1 MLKPIHILSFVATQ
15 QHQQCSQITKDKS
28 AILRTEQ
35 PNRTECLMRQN
46 TQTDAY
52 TMRRLCAMCERNT
65 EKIPYLYECLYWY
78 EYNLKYRY
86 TKRDTKFV
94 QWFGIKLQFQWFFS
108 LFDFFFICIV
118 QFDSIVW
125 LLVCKWD
132 SLQRIKTIE
141 KRWQTGKTTKYT
153 IKRVKLHL
161 IILHPR
167 ESPFFSIY
175 FQWNLL
181 HSFYEIIVLNHFNLN
196 DDHLSKLF
204 FKSKKNKLQICTNL
218 RHSQNV
224 CGNKPKAHEILGN
237 KIETSTKKKLTLIVQ
252 CVRTRTAQRR

>member
-1 MLKPIHILSFVATQ
+1 MLKPIHILSFVATK
-15 QHQQCSQITKDKS
+15 QHQQCSRITKDKS

-108 LFDFFFICIV
+108 FLVFFICVV

-141 KRWQTGKTTKYT
+141 KRWQTGKTTEHT

-167 ESPFFSIY
+167 ESPFFFNIFSMEPIAFFLWNYCIESFQFEWWPSIETV
-175 FQWNLL
+175 FP
-181 HSFYEIIVLNHFNLN
+181 
-196 DDHLSKLF
+196 KA
-204 FKSKKNKLQICTNL
+204 KKELQICKNL
-218 RHSQNV
+218 RRSQNI

-237 KIETSTKKKLTLIVQ
+237 KIETSTKKNWHWL
-252 CVRTRTAQRR
+252 CDA